1 MTGGSILYMHFATLE
16 RRAGSIYYT
25 QKRSGLIEDKG
36 LGLIH
41 LYYGKGVGKT
51 TRAVGLAVRAAG
63 NDRQVDFVQFMKS
76 GTSSEVAIFA
86 KIQNIHYWC
95 PGKHPFVMSHGPEK
109 AHYEHAAKSLQFAF
123 EAIDRGTHLVVCDE
137 ILSTVIFDLL
147 KKEQVLELMARCR
160 NKVELVMTGIDSPE
174 EFINLA
180 DYVTEF
186 VQIKHPYYSGAR
198 ARKGIEY

>member
-1 MTGGSILYMHFATLE
+1 MHFAIFGKG
-16 RRAGSIYYT
+16 AGPIYYT

-41 LYYGKGVGKT
+41 IYYGKGVGKT
-51 TRAVGLAVRAAG
+51 TRAIGLAVRAAG
-63 NDRQVDFVQFMKS
+63 DNRQVDFVQFMKS
-76 GTSSEVAIFA
+76 GTSSEVAIFK
-86 KIQNIHYWC
+86 KIPNIHYRC
-95 PGKHPFVMSHGPEK
+95 PGKHPFIMSHGPEK
-109 AHYEHAAKSLQFAF
+109 IHYEHAAKALQFAF
-123 EAIDRGTHLVVCDE
+123 EAIDSATDLVVCDE

-147 KKEQVLELMARCR
+147 KKEQVLDLMERCR
-160 NKVELVMTGIDSPE
+160 NKAELIMTGIDASD

>member
-1 MTGGSILYMHFATLE
+1 MHFAIFGKG
-16 RRAGSIYYT
+16 AGLIYYT

-41 LYYGKGVGKT
+41 IYYGKGVGKT
-51 TRAVGLAVRAAG
+51 TRAIGLAVRAAG
-63 NDRQVDFVQFMKS
+63 DNRQVDFVQFMKS
-76 GTSSEVAIFA
+76 GTSSEVAIFK
-86 KIQNIHYWC
+86 KIPNIHYRC
-95 PGKHPFVMSHGPEK
+95 PGKHPFIMSHGPEK
-109 AHYEHAAKSLQFAF
+109 IHYEHAAKALQFAF
-123 EAIDRGTHLVVCDE
+123 EAIDSATDLVVCDE

-147 KKEQVLELMARCR
+147 KKEQVLDLMERCR
-160 NKVELVMTGIDSPE
+160 NKAELIMTGIDAPD

>member
-1 MTGGSILYMHFATLE
+1 MHFAIFGKG
-16 RRAGSIYYT
+16 AGPIYYT

-41 LYYGKGVGKT
+41 IYYGKGVGKT
-51 TRAVGLAVRAAG
+51 TRAIGLAVRAAG
-63 NDRQVDFVQFMKS
+63 DNRQVDFVQFMKS
-76 GTSSEVAIFA
+76 GTSSEVAIFK
-86 KIQNIHYWC
+86 KIPNIHFRC
-95 PGKHPFVMSHGPEK
+95 PGKHPFIMSHGPEK
-109 AHYEHAAKSLQFAF
+109 IHYEHAAKALQFAF
-123 EAIDRGTHLVVCDE
+123 EAIDSATDLVVCDE

-147 KKEQVLELMARCR
+147 KKEQVLDLMERCR
-160 NKVELVMTGIDSPE
+160 NKAELIMTGIDAPD
-174 EFINLA
+174 EFIDLA

>member
-1 MTGGSILYMHFATLE
+1 MHFAIY
-16 RRAGSIYYT
+16 RKGAGLIYYT

-41 LYYGKGVGKT
+41 IYFGKGVGKT
-51 TRAVGLAVRAAG
+51 TRAIGLAVRAVG

-76 GTSSEVAIFA
+76 GTSSEVAIFK
-86 KIQNIHYWC
+86 KIPNIHYRC
-95 PGKHPFVMSHGPEK
+95 PGKHPFIMSHGPEK
-109 AHYEHAAKSLQFAF
+109 IHYEHAAKALQFAF
-123 EAIDRGTHLVVCDE
+123 EAIDSATDLVVCDE

-147 KKEQVLELMARCR
+147 KKEQVLDLMERCR
-160 NKVELVMTGIDSPE
+160 NKAELIMTGIDAPD

>member
-1 MTGGSILYMHFATLE
+1 MHFAIFGKG
-16 RRAGSIYYT
+16 AGPIYYT

-41 LYYGKGVGKT
+41 IYYGKGVGKT
-51 TRAVGLAVRAAG
+51 TRAIGLAVRAAG
-63 NDRQVDFVQFMKS
+63 DNRQVDFVQFMKS
-76 GTSSEVAIFA
+76 GTSSEVAIFR
-86 KIQNIHYWC
+86 KIPNIHYRC
-95 PGKHPFVMSHGPEK
+95 PGKHPFIMSHGPEK
-109 AHYEHAAKSLQFAF
+109 IHYEHAAKALQFAF
-123 EAIDRGTHLVVCDE
+123 EAIDSATDLVVCDE

-147 KKEQVLELMARCR
+147 KKEQVLDLMERCR
-160 NKVELVMTGIDSPE
+160 NKAELIMTGIDAPD

>member
-1 MTGGSILYMHFATLE
+1 MHFAIFGKG
-16 RRAGSIYYT
+16 AGPIYYT

-41 LYYGKGVGKT
+41 IYYGKGVGKT
-51 TRAVGLAVRAAG
+51 TRAIGLAVRAAG
-63 NDRQVDFVQFMKS
+63 DNRQVDFVQFMKS
-76 GTSSEVAIFA
+76 GTSSEVAIFR
-86 KIQNIHYWC
+86 KIPNIHYRC
-95 PGKHPFVMSHGPEK
+95 PGKHPFIMSHGPEK
-109 AHYEHAAKSLQFAF
+109 IHYEHAAKALQFAF
-123 EAIDRGTHLVVCDE
+123 EAIDSATDLVVCDE

-147 KKEQVLELMARCR
+147 KKEQVLDLMERCR
-160 NKVELVMTGIDSPE
+160 NKAELIMTGIDAPD

-186 VQIKHPYYSGAR
+186 IQIKHLYYSGAR

>member
-1 MTGGSILYMHFATLE
+1 MHFAIY
-16 RRAGSIYYT
+16 RKGAGLIYYT

-36 LGLIH
+36 FGLIH
-41 LYYGKGVGKT
+41 IYFGKGVGKT
-51 TRAVGLAVRAAG
+51 TRAIGLAVRAAG

-76 GTSSEVAIFA
+76 GTSSEVAIFK
-86 KIQNIHYWC
+86 KIPNIHYRC
-95 PGKHPFVMSHGPEK
+95 PGKHPFIMSHGPEK
-109 AHYEHAAKSLQFAF
+109 IHYEHAAKALQFAF
-123 EAIDRGTHLVVCDE
+123 EAIDSATDLVVCDE

-147 KKEQVLELMARCR
+147 KKEQVLDLMERCR
-160 NKVELVMTGIDSPE
+160 NKAELIMTGIDAPE
-174 EFINLA
+174 EFINVA

>member
-1 MTGGSILYMHFATLE
+1 MHFAIY
-16 RRAGSIYYT
+16 RKGAGLIYYT

-36 LGLIH
+36 FGLIH
-41 LYYGKGVGKT
+41 IYFGKGVGKT
-51 TRAVGLAVRAAG
+51 TRAIGLAVRAAG

-76 GTSSEVAIFA
+76 GTSSEVAIFK
-86 KIQNIHYWC
+86 KIPNIHYRC
-95 PGKHPFVMSHGPEK
+95 PGKHPFIMSHGPEK
-109 AHYEHAAKSLQFAF
+109 IHYEHAAKALQFAF
-123 EAIDRGTHLVVCDE
+123 EAIDSATDLVVCDE

-147 KKEQVLELMARCR
+147 KKEQVLDLMERCR
-160 NKVELVMTGIDSPE
+160 NKAELIMTGIDAPD

>member
-1 MTGGSILYMHFATLE
+1 MHFAIFGKG
-16 RRAGSIYYT
+16 AGLIYYT

-41 LYYGKGVGKT
+41 IYYGKGVGKT
-51 TRAVGLAVRAAG
+51 TRAIGLAVRAAG
-63 NDRQVDFVQFMKS
+63 DNRQVDFVQFMKS
-76 GTSSEVAIFA
+76 GTSSEVAIFK
-86 KIQNIHYWC
+86 KIPNIHFRC
-95 PGKHPFVMSHGPEK
+95 PGKHPFIMSHGPEK
-109 AHYEHAAKSLQFAF
+109 IHYEHAAKALQFAF
-123 EAIDRGTHLVVCDE
+123 EAIDSATDLVVCDE

-147 KKEQVLELMARCR
+147 KKEQVLDLMERCR
-160 NKVELVMTGIDSPE
+160 NKAELIMTGIDAPD
-174 EFINLA
+174 EFIDLA

>member
-1 MTGGSILYMHFATLE
+1 MHFAIY
-16 RRAGSIYYT
+16 RKGAGLIYYT

-36 LGLIH
+36 FGLIH
-41 LYYGKGVGKT
+41 IYFGKGVGKT
-51 TRAVGLAVRAAG
+51 TRAIGLAVRAAG

-76 GTSSEVAIFA
+76 GTSSEVAIFK
-86 KIQNIHYWC
+86 KIPNIHYRC
-95 PGKHPFVMSHGPEK
+95 PGKHPFIMSHGPEK
-109 AHYEHAAKSLQFAF
+109 IHYEHAAKALQFAF
-123 EAIDRGTHLVVCDE
+123 EAIDSATDLVVCDE

-147 KKEQVLELMARCR
+147 KKEQVLDLMERCR
-160 NKVELVMTGIDSPE
+160 NKAELIMTGIDAPE

-186 VQIKHPYYSGAR
+186 VQIKHPYYSGAL

>member
-1 MTGGSILYMHFATLE
+1 MHFAIY
-16 RRAGSIYYT
+16 RKGAGLIYYT

-41 LYYGKGVGKT
+41 IYFGKGVGKT
-51 TRAVGLAVRAAG
+51 TRAIGLAVRAAG

-76 GTSSEVAIFA
+76 GTSSEVAIFK
-86 KIQNIHYWC
+86 KIPNIHYRC
-95 PGKHPFVMSHGPEK
+95 PGKHPFIMSHGPEK
-109 AHYEHAAKSLQFAF
+109 IHYEHAAKALQFAF
-123 EAIDRGTHLVVCDE
+123 EAIDSATDLVVCDE

-147 KKEQVLELMARCR
+147 KKEQVLDLMERCR
-160 NKVELVMTGIDSPE
+160 NKAELIMTGIDAPD

>member
-1 MTGGSILYMHFATLE
+1 MHFAIY
-16 RRAGSIYYT
+16 RKGAGLIYYT

-41 LYYGKGVGKT
+41 IYFGKGVGKT
-51 TRAVGLAVRAAG
+51 TRAIGLAVRAAG
-63 NDRQVDFVQFMKS
+63 DNRQVDFVQFMKS
-76 GTSSEVAIFA
+76 GTSSEVAIFK
-86 KIQNIHYWC
+86 KIPNIHYRC
-95 PGKHPFVMSHGPEK
+95 PGKHPFIMSHGPEK
-109 AHYEHAAKSLQFAF
+109 IHYEHAAKALQFAF
-123 EAIDRGTHLVVCDE
+123 EAIDSATDLVVCDE

-147 KKEQVLELMARCR
+147 KKEQVLDLMERCR
-160 NKVELVMTGIDSPE
+160 NKAELIMTGIDAPD

>member
-1 MTGGSILYMHFATLE
+1 MHFAIFGKG
-16 RRAGSIYYT
+16 AGLIYYT

-41 LYYGKGVGKT
+41 IYYGKGVGKT
-51 TRAVGLAVRAAG
+51 TRAIGLAVRAAG
-63 NDRQVDFVQFMKS
+63 DNRQVDFVQFMKS
-76 GTSSEVAIFA
+76 GTSSEVAIFK
-86 KIQNIHYWC
+86 KIPNIHYRC
-95 PGKHPFVMSHGPEK
+95 PGKHPFIMSHGPEK
-109 AHYEHAAKSLQFAF
+109 IHYEHAAKALQFAF
-123 EAIDRGTHLVVCDE
+123 EAIDSATDLVVCDE

-147 KKEQVLELMARCR
+147 KKEQVLDLMERCR
-160 NKVELVMTGIDSPE
+160 NKAELIMTGIDAPD
-174 EFINLA
+174 EFINVA

>member
-1 MTGGSILYMHFATLE
+1 MHFAIFGKG
-16 RRAGSIYYT
+16 AGLIYYT

-41 LYYGKGVGKT
+41 IYYGKGVGKT
-51 TRAVGLAVRAAG
+51 TRAIGLAVRAAG
-63 NDRQVDFVQFMKS
+63 DNRQVDFVQFMKS
-76 GTSSEVAIFA
+76 GTSSEVAIFK
-86 KIQNIHYWC
+86 KIPNIHYRC
-95 PGKHPFVMSHGPEK
+95 PGKHPFIMSHGPEK
-109 AHYEHAAKSLQFAF
+109 IHYEHAAKALQFAF
-123 EAIDRGTHLVVCDE
+123 EAIDSATDLVVCDE

-147 KKEQVLELMARCR
+147 KKEQVLDLMERCR
-160 NKVELVMTGIDSPE
+160 NKAELIMTGIDAPD
-174 EFINLA
+174 EFIDLA

>member
-1 MTGGSILYMHFATLE
+1 MHFAIFGKG
-16 RRAGSIYYT
+16 AGPIYYT

-41 LYYGKGVGKT
+41 IYYGKGVGKT
-51 TRAVGLAVRAAG
+51 TRAIGLAVRAAG
-63 NDRQVDFVQFMKS
+63 DNRQVDFVQFMKS
-76 GTSSEVAIFA
+76 GTSSEVAIFK
-86 KIQNIHYWC
+86 KIPNIHYRC
-95 PGKHPFVMSHGPEK
+95 PGKHPFIMSHGPEK
-109 AHYEHAAKSLQFAF
+109 IHYEHAAKALQFAF
-123 EAIDRGTHLVVCDE
+123 EAIDSATDLVVCDE

-147 KKEQVLELMARCR
+147 KKEQVLDLMERCR
-160 NKVELVMTGIDSPE
+160 NKAELIMTGIDAPD

>member
-1 MTGGSILYMHFATLE
+1 M
-16 RRAGSIYYT
+16 
-25 QKRSGLIEDKG
+25 
-36 LGLIH
+36 
-41 LYYGKGVGKT
+41 
-51 TRAVGLAVRAAG
+51 RAAG

-86 KIQNIHYWC
+86 KIPNIHYWC

-109 AHYEHAAKSLQFAF
+109 IHYEHAAKALQFAF

-147 KKEQVLELMARCR
+147 KKDQVLELVERCR
-160 NKVELVMTGIDSPE
+160 NKVELVMTGINAPSE
-174 EFINLA
+174 IVAMA
-180 DYVTEF
+180 DYVTELAQ
-186 VQIKHPYYSGAR
+186 VKHPYYKGTR

>member
-1 MTGGSILYMHFATLE
+1 MHFAIFGKG
-16 RRAGSIYYT
+16 AGPIYYT

-41 LYYGKGVGKT
+41 IYYGKGVGKT
-51 TRAVGLAVRAAG
+51 TRAIGLALRAAG
-63 NDRQVDFVQFMKS
+63 DNRQVDFVQFMKS
-76 GTSSEVAIFA
+76 GTSSEVAIFR
-86 KIQNIHYWC
+86 KIPNIHYRC
-95 PGKHPFVMSHGPEK
+95 PGKHPFIMSHGPEK
-109 AHYEHAAKSLQFAF
+109 IHYEHAAKALQFAF
-123 EAIDRGTHLVVCDE
+123 EAIDSATDLVVCDE

-147 KKEQVLELMARCR
+147 KKEQVLDLMERCR
-160 NKVELVMTGIDSPE
+160 NKAELIMTGIDAPD

-186 VQIKHPYYSGAR
+186 IQIKHPYYSGAR